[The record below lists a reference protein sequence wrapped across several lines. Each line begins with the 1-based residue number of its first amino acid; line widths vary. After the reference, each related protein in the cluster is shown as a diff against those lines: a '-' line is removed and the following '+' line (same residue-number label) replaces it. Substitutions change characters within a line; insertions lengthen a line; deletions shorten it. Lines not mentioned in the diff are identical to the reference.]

1 MAGQLILLGATGFT
15 GRLVADAMT
24 RSGMSP
30 VLCGRSESA
39 LVDLVAELAPRAPVD
54 AAPTWRAADATDPP
68 SVRALVSSS
77 DDVLVSTVGP
87 FSRLG
92 RSAVEAAIDQGCAY
106 VDSTGEPSF
115 IRTLFEDDAPR
126 AFRTGARLLPAFGY
140 DYVLGNLAGALAI
153 HTASAPPARVEVG
166 YFLRGP
172 LALSSGT
179 RASAAGIATELPF
192 AYRAGRIT
200 EGSTPI
206 ARFDVD
212 GCQREGFPVGGSEHF
227 TLPRLA
233 ARLSDV
239 GVYLGWAG
247 RLTRPVHGANRAFAA
262 ATRLPG
268 VGRVAGAVM
277 SRAVGTATGAGP
289 TQAQRSA
296 TVSISVARALD
307 GVGRELSRVQVQGP
321 SPYDLTAELL
331 AWGAAMLLTH
341 QESGPGVLGP
351 VDAFGLD
358 ELARGCSL
366 IGLRRVD

>member
-1 MAGQLILLGATGFT
+1 MAGRVILLGATGFT

-24 RSGMSP
+24 RAGMSP

-39 LVDLVAELAPRAPVD
+39 LVELVAELAPYAPVD

-68 SVRALVSSS
+68 TVRALVSSS
-77 DDVLVSTVGP
+77 EDVLVSTVGP

-115 IRTLFEDDAPR
+115 IRTLFQEDAPR
-126 AFRTGARLLPAFGY
+126 ACRAGARLLPAFGY
-140 DYVLGNLAGALAI
+140 DYVPGNLAGALAI
-153 HTASAPPARVEVG
+153 QTAAAPPARVEVG

-172 LALSSGT
+172 AAMSSGT
-179 RASAAGIATELPF
+179 RASAASIATERPF
-192 AYRAGRIT
+192 GYRAGRIS
-200 EGSTPI
+200 EGWT
-206 ARFDVD
+206 AVADFDVD
-212 GCQREGFPVGGSEHF
+212 GHRRTGLPVGGSEHF

-233 ARLSDV
+233 PGLSDV

-247 RLTRPVHGANRAFAA
+247 RLTRPVHAVGQVLAA
-262 ATRLPG
+262 VNRLPG
-268 VGRVAGAVM
+268 MGRVAGAVM
-277 SRAVGTATGAGP
+277 SRAGGTATGTGP
-289 TQAQRSA
+289 TPAQRSA

-307 GVGRELSRVQVQGP
+307 GVGRELSRVQVEGP

-331 AWGAAMLLTH
+331 AWGAAMLLTRR
-341 QESGPGVLGP
+341 ESGPGVLGP

-358 ELARGCSL
+358 ELQRGCSS